1 VATVNG
7 IAIPDSRL
15 CREITELV
23 RDVESELLFNHSSRV
38 FYFGAL
44 TGQRRE
50 LHVDRELLYAG
61 AMFHDLGL
69 MPEHSS
75 RSERFEVDGANAARD
90 FLVTRGIP
98 PMEIDLVWMAVALH
112 TTPGIPVH
120 MHPIVALVSAGV
132 RLDVVGVGYEDL
144 PDAHREAV
152 VAKYPRTP
160 QFEEEI
166 IQAFYD
172 GIKHKPETSLGN
184 LNADIVAEK
193 DPHFRPVNFCTVI
206 RESRWRGLRQAQV

>member
-1 VATVNG
+1 MTTVNG
-7 IAIPDSRL
+7 IGIPDSRL

-69 MPEHSS
+69 MREHSS

-90 FLVTRGIP
+90 FLVSHGIP
-98 PMEIDLVWMAVALH
+98 PAEIDLVWMAVALH

-132 RLDVVGVGYEDL
+132 RLDVVGVGYEEL

-152 VAKYPRTP
+152 VATYPRTP

-172 GIKHKPETSLGN
+172 GIKHKPETAFGTI
-184 LNADIVAEK
+184 NADVLAEK
-193 DPHFRPVNFCTVI
+193 DPHYQRGNYCSVI
-206 RESRWRGLRQAQV
+206 RGSRWRR

>member
-1 VATVNG
+1 VATVDG

-44 TGQRRE
+44 TGKRRKVS
-50 LHVDRELLYAG
+50 VDHELLYAG

-75 RSERFEVDGANAARD
+75 RNDRFEVDGANAART
-90 FLVTRGIP
+90 FLSARGISP
-98 PMEIDLVWMAVALH
+98 ADIELVWMAVALH

-120 MHPIVALVSAGV
+120 MHPLVALVSAGV
-132 RLDVVGVGYEDL
+132 RLDVVGIGYDEV
-144 PDAHREAV
+144 PEAHREAV
-152 VAKYPRTP
+152 VRAYPRP
-160 QFEEEI
+160 AQFAEDI

-172 GIKHKPETSLGN
+172 GMKQKPDTVYGTI
-184 LNADIVAEK
+184 NADVLAEK
-193 DPHFRPVNFCTVI
+193 DPHYVRGNYCSAI
-206 RESRWRGLRQAQV
+206 RDSRWTK

>member
-1 VATVNG
+1 MPTGAVTTVNG
-7 IAIPDSRL
+7 IGIPDSRL

-172 GIKHKPETSLGN
+172 GIKHKPETAFGTI
-184 LNADIVAEK
+184 NADVLAEK
-193 DPHFRPVNFCTVI
+193 DPHFQRGNYCSVI
-206 RESRWRGLRQAQV
+206 RGSRWRR

>member
-1 VATVNG
+1 MATVNG

-23 RDVESELLFNHSSRV
+23 RDVESDLLFNHSSRV

-44 TGQRRE
+44 TGQRRT
-50 LHVDRELLYAG
+50 LRVDHELLYAG

-75 RSERFEVDGANAARD
+75 RTDRFEVDGANAARS
-90 FLVTRGIP
+90 FLSARGISP
-98 PMEIDLVWMAVALH
+98 ADIELVWMAVALH

-120 MHPIVALVSAGV
+120 MHPLVAMLSAGI
-132 RLDVVGVGYEDL
+132 RLDVVGIGYEEL

-152 VAKYPRTP
+152 VAAYPRTP
-160 QFEEEI
+160 QFAEEI

-172 GIKHKPETSLGN
+172 GIKHKPDTAYGTI
-184 LNADIVAEK
+184 NADVLAEK
-193 DPHFRPVNFCTVI
+193 DPHYVRGNYCSAI
-206 RESRWRGLRQAQV
+206 RDSRWTK

>member
-1 VATVNG
+1 MTTVNG
-7 IAIPDSRL
+7 IGIPDSRL

-90 FLVTRGIP
+90 FLVSRGIP

-132 RLDVVGVGYEDL
+132 RLDVVGVGYEEL

-172 GIKHKPETSLGN
+172 GIKHKPETAFGTI
-184 LNADIVAEK
+184 NADVLAEK
-193 DPHFRPVNFCTVI
+193 DPHFQRGNYCSVI
-206 RESRWRGLRQAQV
+206 RGSRWRR

>member
-44 TGQRRE
+44 TGKRRE
-50 LHVDRELLYAG
+50 LRVDHELLYAG

-75 RSERFEVDGANAARD
+75 RNDRFEVDGANAARN
-90 FLVTRGIP
+90 FLSARGMSP
-98 PMEIDLVWMAVALH
+98 AEVELVWMAVALH

-132 RLDVVGVGYEDL
+132 RLDVVGIGYDEL
-144 PDAHREAV
+144 PEPHREAV
-152 VAKYPRTP
+152 VAAYPRP
-160 QFEEEI
+160 VQFAEDI
-166 IQAFYD
+166 IQTFYD
-172 GIKHKPETSLGN
+172 GIKHKPDTAYGTI
-184 LNADIVAEK
+184 NADVLADK
-193 DPHFRPVNFCTVI
+193 DPHYVRGNYCSAI
-206 RESRWRGLRQAQV
+206 RGSRWTK

>member
-1 VATVNG
+1 MGGAVTTVNG
-7 IAIPDSRL
+7 IGIPDSRL

-132 RLDVVGVGYEDL
+132 RLDVVGVGYEEL

-160 QFEEEI
+160 QFEEGI

-172 GIKHKPETSLGN
+172 GIKHKPETAFGTI
-184 LNADIVAEK
+184 NADVLAEK
-193 DPHFRPVNFCTVI
+193 DPHFQRGNYCSVI
-206 RESRWRGLRQAQV
+206 RGSRWRR